1 MMGAGIFAPFIQQ
14 IGNHRATL
22 CVPPHHPCFSDHQV
36 RSLPVLP
43 GVSYLELVLNTATM
57 LFPHF
62 RANTLEDCLWL
73 RPFLGNVASPRLNI
87 EFTPAG
93 NQRLTFT
100 VADQDHTY
108 ALGCLCSETAVTQVP
123 AQGQRIREQLVLNSS
138 RHLDHQQVYAEFSG
152 MGIDYGPFFKKI
164 SHVRIHEQQSL
175 ALLSRQAGAGFCF
188 SNLLDCA
195 FQSGMAISIGI
206 ERGSLMPFSLGT
218 LVLHAPIDFSH
229 TNEYWVTTQKHTEFR
244 TDICVLSHDGRPLI
258 SVRDLGVKPSLL

>member
-1 MMGAGIFAPFIQQ
+1 MIGAGIFAPFIQA
-14 IGNHRATL
+14 HDHCATL
-22 CVPPHHPCFSDHQV
+22 CVPPHHPCFSDHHV

-43 GVSYLELVLNTATM
+43 GVSYLELVLNAARL

-62 RANTLEDCLWL
+62 RTSTLEDCLWL
-73 RPFLGNVASPRLNI
+73 RPFLGNVTTPRLNI
-87 EFTPAG
+87 ELKPAG
-93 NQRLTFT
+93 NERIAFT
-100 VADQDHTY
+100 VADQLHTY
-108 ALGCLCSETAVTQVP
+108 ALGCLCSEPAITHVP
-123 AQGQRIREQLVLNSS
+123 AQGQRIREQLGLHAS
-138 RHLDHQQVYAEFSG
+138 RSFNHQQVYTEFSG

-164 SHVRIHEQQSL
+164 SHVRIHEQMSL

-195 FQSGMAISIGI
+195 FQSGMAISIGS

-218 LVLHAPIDFSH
+218 MVLHAPIDFSKAE
-229 TNEYWVTTQKHTEFR
+229 EYWVTTQKNTEFR

>member
-1 MMGAGIFAPFIQQ
+1 MIGEGIFAPFIQAR
-14 IGNHRATL
+14 GNGATL

-36 RSLPVLP
+36 RSMPVLP
-43 GVSYLELVLNTATM
+43 GVSYLELVLNAAKL

-62 RANTLEDCLWL
+62 TTSTLEDCLWL
-73 RPFLGNVASPRLNI
+73 RPFLGNVPSPRLNI
-87 EFTPAG
+87 EFKPVG
-93 NQRLTFT
+93 DERLAFA
-100 VADQDHTY
+100 VGDQEHTY
-108 ALGCLCSETAVTQVP
+108 ALGCLCAEPAKTDIP
-123 AQGQRIREQLVLNSS
+123 AQGKRIREQLGLHFS
-138 RHLDHQQVYAEFSG
+138 RYFNHQQVYAEFTG

-164 SHVRIHEQQSL
+164 SEVRIHEQQSL
-175 ALLSRQAGAGFCF
+175 ALLSRQVGAGFCF

-195 FQSGMAISIGI
+195 FQSGMAISIGT

-229 TNEYWVTTQKHTEFR
+229 RNEYWVTTQKNTEFR